1 MGGKPKVL
9 LIATRDTKEVEA
21 QFIRDCLE
29 EAGVQVYHMD
39 ASIRRT
45 VDDGAEITPDQIA
58 AAAGKTM
65 TEIRMLKHEGKCQAV
80 MIEGAIK
87 CAQELHQ
94 REGLSGII
102 GLGGSMGT
110 TLATVLMQTF
120 PYGLPKVMISTM
132 ASGMTRP
139 FVGAKDIVMVNPVCD
154 ISGLNSITRSAF
166 RNGALAVAAMARDY
180 RPTVAEDK
188 PLAAIS
194 TLGTTEKCSAGVRK
208 SLEQKG
214 FEVMVFHTLGTGGA
228 AMEQIVRERDVS
240 VVIDMSLI
248 EVSEYL
254 HGGLCPTGPDRCKA
268 ALEKGVP
275 TIFAPGNLDFLVAG
289 PLEDAKVRFPGKR
302 YHVHNAAL
310 TAVRAEAQEF
320 RNDAEYLAGL
330 IEHARGPVA
339 FFVPLLGFSNHDS
352 TDGHLHDPSLPPVF
366 AEHLKKVMPAGVP
379 VVELPL
385 HINDEKF
392 ADALVEQAIAF
403 SRSRSEA
410 AGQ

>member
-65 TEIRMLKHEGKCQAV
+65 SEIRMLKHEGKCQAV